1 MDKDAF
7 WELGKKV
14 AVRLAASKEA
24 KKTVEYE
31 GGRVNGLRA
40 QLAAAEYEEAVDE
53 LLRAAEKIR

>member
-7 WELGKKV
+7 WELGKKM

-24 KKTVEYE
+24 KKTEDYE
-31 GGRVNGLRA
+31 GGRVNKLRA
-40 QLAAAEYEEAVDE
+40 QLADAEYQEAVCE